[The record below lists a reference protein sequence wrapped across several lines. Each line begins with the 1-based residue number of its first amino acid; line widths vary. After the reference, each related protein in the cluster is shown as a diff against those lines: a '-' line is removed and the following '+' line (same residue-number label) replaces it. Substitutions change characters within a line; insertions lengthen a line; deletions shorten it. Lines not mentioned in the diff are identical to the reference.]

1 MRMPAGLSHI
11 GVAHGNGNVTF
22 IRIGLIPDRV
32 HQKVVYAVQD
42 VHHHDL
48 EEYLDEIA
56 GT

>member
-1 MRMPAGLSHI
+1 MPAGLSHI